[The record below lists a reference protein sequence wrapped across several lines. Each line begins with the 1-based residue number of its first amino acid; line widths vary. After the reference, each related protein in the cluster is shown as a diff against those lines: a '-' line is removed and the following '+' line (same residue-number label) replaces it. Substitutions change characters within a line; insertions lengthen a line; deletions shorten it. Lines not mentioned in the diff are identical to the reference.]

1 MTKQKQK
8 IISLLFLL
16 LMTVV
21 AVCGCG
27 GTETDTEAVLPQEN
41 AEQTEA
47 PAADAT
53 EQPAGEAA
61 AEQRDNVKDSKT
73 AEPQQS
79 AQVAA
84 AKQGTALEKQ
94 EPAAAPVPAAKP
106 EPKQEPTCTIS
117 ISCAAALAHLDQC
130 DGAKAELI
138 PQDGWILQ
146 PIKVTIQAEETVF
159 DVLRRICK
167 EQKIPLEFTDTPMY
181 GSSYIEGIY
190 NLYEYDMGDLSG
202 WMYSV
207 NDSFPNNGCSQ
218 YTVQNG
224 DVIRWLYTCDM
235 DEDIGGK
242 NVL

>member
-8 IISLLFLL
+8 IISLLLLL
-16 LMTVV
+16 LMAVV

-27 GTETDTEAVLPQEN
+27 GTEADTEAVLPQEN
-41 AEQTEA
+41 AEPAEA
-47 PAADAT
+47 TVADAT
-53 EQPAGEAA
+53 EQPAREAT
-61 AEQRDNVKDSKT
+61 AEQQDNAKDSKT

-84 AKQGTALEKQ
+84 AKQGTAPAKQ
-94 EPAAAPVPAAKP
+94 EPAAAPAPATKP

-159 DVLRRICK
+159 DVLLRTCK

-207 NDSFPNNGCSQ
+207 NDSFPNYGCSQ

-235 DEDIGGK
+235 GEDIGGK

>member
-8 IISLLFLL
+8 IISLLLLL
-16 LMTVV
+16 LMAVV

-41 AEQTEA
+41 AEPAEA

-53 EQPAGEAA
+53 EQ
-61 AEQRDNVKDSKT
+61 QDNAKDSKT

-79 AQVAA
+79 VQIAAQ
-84 AKQGTALEKQ
+84 KQETAPEKQ
-94 EPAAAPVPAAKP
+94 EPAAAPAPAAKP

-159 DVLRRICK
+159 DVLRRTCK

-207 NDSFPNNGCSQ
+207 NDSFPNYGCSQ

-235 DEDIGGK
+235 GEDIGGK
-242 NVL
+242 NIL

>member
-8 IISLLFLL
+8 IISLLLLL
-16 LMTVV
+16 LMAVV

-41 AEQTEA
+41 AEPAEA
-47 PAADAT
+47 SAADAT
-53 EQPAGEAA
+53 EQPAGEA
-61 AEQRDNVKDSKT
+61 
-73 AEPQQS
+73 
-79 AQVAA
+79 
-84 AKQGTALEKQ
+84 
-94 EPAAAPVPAAKP
+94 AAKP

-117 ISCAAALAHLDQC
+117 ISCAAALDHLDQC

-138 PQDGWILQ
+138 PQDGWVLQ

-159 DVLRRICK
+159 DVLLRTCK

-207 NDSFPNNGCSQ
+207 NDSFPNYGCSQ

-235 DEDIGGK
+235 GEDIGGK